1 MHWDAMMNDLI
12 KSGCHSERSK
22 ESQSFKT
29 QGFPDNA
36 CWQKLKSENKVW
48 ERAYTQ
54 HQLKIFIL
62 YTIADINRFLRDW
75 TPWLSMNILW

>member
-12 KSGCHSERSK
+12 KYECHSERSE

-29 QGFPDNA
+29 QVFLDSI
-36 CWQKLKSENKVW
+36 CWQLESENKVW

-54 HQLKIFIL
+54 DQLKIFTL
-62 YTIADINRFLRDW
+62 CTIEDINSFLHGEI
-75 TPWLSMNILW
+75 PWQSMNILW